1 MSQVVKDVHFA
12 PRRLY
17 EEFYCARGDMENR
30 IKEQQLELFAD
41 RSNTHVKG
49 SNQLRLWY
57 SSFTHLIFSRLQ
69 AEVLKGTQWAR
80 ASLGQIRLKLFKIAA
95 RVRDTVSAEA
105 IRSLDHFIHNIES
118 DVHDKK
124 SFISYTCLNLQPKT
138 NEHT

>member
-1 MSQVVKDVHFA
+1 
-12 PRRLY
+12 
-17 EEFYCARGDMENR
+17 MENH

-41 RSNTHVKG
+41 RTSTHVKG

-95 RVRDTVSAEA
+95 RVRISCRRV
-105 IRSLDHFIHNIES
+105 HFELAS
-118 DVHDKK
+118 
-124 SFISYTCLNLQPKT
+124 SYPYWQDFAKAHANLQAAGFT
-138 NEHT
+138 